1 MIENIDLFGLDL
13 SLDTIKEN
21 PIIWYSLHS
30 LFAIFLSV
38 ISFFITKKVI
48 LNLVSKFIRSTKTVW
63 DDYLLKRNL
72 FHKASYFAPAIVL
85 HYYVNNIGNFSLN
98 TFVHNAIYIYMLAL
112 TMLLINTL
120 LDSVNDIY
128 TSYAVSKQK
137 PIKGFIQILKIIIGI
152 VLAIIIISLL
162 IDKSPGALLTGLGAF
177 AAVIMLVFKDSIL
190 GFVAGINLSANDM
203 LHIDDWIVMPSCGA
217 DGDVIEISL
226 NTVKVQNWDKTIVTI
241 PTYKLMNESFTN
253 WRGMTESGGRRIKR
267 SINIDI
273 KSVKFLNND
282 EIDKFKGYK
291 LLTNYINTK
300 CEDIKLA
307 NSSENIPINQKR
319 ITNIGTFRKYLQEYL
334 TGHPLIHNDM
344 TFMVRHL
351 QPTEKGIP
359 VEIYC
364 FSNVQDWVEYENLQ
378 SDIFDHIMAIIPEFD
393 LKVFQS
399 LSELR

>member
-1 MIENIDLFGLDL
+1 MIQNIDLFGLNL
-13 SLDTIKEN
+13 SLDSIKDN

-30 LFAIFLSV
+30 LFAILLSV

-48 LNLVSKFIRSTKTVW
+48 LRLVTKFIQSTKTVW

-85 HYYVNNIGNFSLN
+85 HYYVDYIGDFALNN
-98 TFVHNAIYIYMLAL
+98 FVHNTIYIYMLAL
-112 TMLLINTL
+112 TMILINTL

-162 IDKSPGALLTGLGAF
+162 IEKSPGALLTGLGAF

-203 LHIDDWIVMPSCGA
+203 LHIDDWIVMPSSGA

-273 KSVKFLNND
+273 KSIKFLNND

-291 LLTNYINTK
+291 LLTDYINDK
-300 CEDIKLA
+300 CNEIKLA
-307 NSSENIPINQKR
+307 NSCEDIPVNQKR
-319 ITNIGTFRKYLQEYL
+319 ITNIGTFRKYLQQYL
-334 TGHPLIHNDM
+334 TKHPQIHNDM
-344 TFMVRHL
+344 TFMVRQL

-359 VEIYC
+359 MEIYC
-364 FSNVQDWVEYENLQ
+364 FSNLQDWVEYENLQ
-378 SDIFDHIMAIIPEFD
+378 SDIFDHVMAIIPEFD

-399 LSELR
+399 LSELK